1 MKYKAKASYKELD
14 DTKNFSSLKS
24 ASTHL
29 LLIAGLEVEWKGN
42 IPKDLKEHLTEI
54 KNTNKGGKTNV

>member
-1 MKYKAKASYKELD
+1 MKIKAKGSYSGLD
-14 DTKNFSSLKS
+14 DTQNFNSLLS

-29 LLIAGLEVEWKGN
+29 KLLAGLTVVWKGN

-54 KNTNKGGKTNV
+54 KNTDKGGKK